1 MTALPGWIASAL
13 EAKLENVSRTELRT
27 RAQRISD
34 SYRGGG
40 TSDVI
45 RSDLDALA
53 YAIVRMPATYAAVRT
68 ALAQAVDVIPG
79 FRPGSILDVGAGPG
93 TASWAAFDAWPSLQD
108 VTLIDANPHLLALAN
123 AFRQSPA
130 APDVSL
136 SVRRDSLAALRDAD
150 TADVVMGSYIFA
162 ELGGAAMI
170 ATLEKLWGLSGRVL
184 IIVEPGT
191 PDGFRRILACR
202 ETLLARGAQIIAP
215 CSHEGHCPLA
225 ANERWCHFN
234 VRLPRSRDH
243 LAAKDVSVPFEDEKF
258 AYLVAGK
265 GFGALARGKRVLA
278 TPKVDKIA
286 ATLTLC
292 TPDVP
297 EQRRI
302 ARGDKDAYRA
312 AKRLGWGDAIT
323 ENRPRTG

>member
-1 MTALPGWIASAL
+1 MTALPGWIAGVL

-27 RAQRISD
+27 RAQRISER
-34 SYRGGG
+34 YRSGG

-53 YAIVRMPATYAAVRT
+53 YAIVRMPATYAAVRA
-68 ALAQAVDVIPG
+68 ALAQIVDVIPD
-79 FRPGSILDVGAGPG
+79 FRPGSMLDVGAGPG

-108 VTLIDANPHLLALAN
+108 VTLIDANPHLLALAT
-123 AFRQSPA
+123 AFRETPA
-130 APDVSL
+130 APDMTL
-136 SVRRDSLAALRDAD
+136 TVRRDTAAALGQANA
-150 TADVVMGSYIFA
+150 ADVVMGSYVFA
-162 ELGGAAMI
+162 EIGGAAMI

-202 ETLLARGAQIIAP
+202 ETLLARGAQIVAP
-215 CSHEGHCPLA
+215 CSHEGRCPLA
-225 ANERWCHFN
+225 ASERWCHFN

-265 GFGALARGKRVLA
+265 GFGALTRGKRVLA
-278 TPKVDKIA
+278 MPKVDKIA
-286 ATLTLC
+286 VTLTLC

-297 EQRRI
+297 EQYRI

-312 AKRLGWGDAIT
+312 AKRLDWGDAIM
-323 ENRPRTG
+323 ENGSRIG